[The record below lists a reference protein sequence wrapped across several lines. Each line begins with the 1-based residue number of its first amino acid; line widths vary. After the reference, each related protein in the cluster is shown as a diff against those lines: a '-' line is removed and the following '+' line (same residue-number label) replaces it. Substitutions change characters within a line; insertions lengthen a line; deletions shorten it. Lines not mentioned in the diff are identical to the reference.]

1 MGKRQC
7 ELEGC
12 AKRAVSG
19 GTPHRLR
26 PNPPG
31 LFDDANPLTKPHG
44 RDAVCLRRIGFELVE
59 LTHRLVRLP
68 EHHRGQ
74 QVRRGCDEQRVLQ
87 PA

>member
-31 LFDDANPLTKPHG
+31 LFDDANPLDKTT
-44 RDAVCLRRIGFELVE
+44 R
-59 LTHRLVRLP
+59 
-68 EHHRGQ
+68 
-74 QVRRGCDEQRVLQ
+74 
-87 PA
+87 